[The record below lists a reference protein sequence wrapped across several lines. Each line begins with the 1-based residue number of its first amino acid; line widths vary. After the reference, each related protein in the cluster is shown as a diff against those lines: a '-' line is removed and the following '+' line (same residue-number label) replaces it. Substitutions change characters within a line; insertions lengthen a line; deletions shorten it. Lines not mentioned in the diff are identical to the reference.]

1 MKLNYKYIIALFV
14 SVILPLMCPS
24 VYALHVITITLLY
37 AFLASSWSLLADLGG
52 LISFGH
58 AAFFGL
64 GAYVST
70 LLYIYY
76 GVSPWVG
83 MLAGIIVVSILGFFI
98 SYTCVKFKV
107 RGIFFALVPLA
118 LSLIFQ
124 QIFISYSD
132 FTGGSLGITIPY
144 KGFDILNF
152 QFPTK
157 IYYYYIFLI
166 FFLSLIYG
174 VRRIKNSRW
183 GYILSAIS
191 QDEDA
196 AESIGIDVTKNL
208 VKLAILSFCFMS
220 VGGTLFAQYYLYINP
235 EVVFGS
241 NVSLSFA
248 LMGLLGG
255 VKESLGPIV
264 GSFLYITISEILRVS
279 FGASGSAI
287 AWVIFGSLV
296 FIFASFAREGVSA
309 YFRKLVTS
317 RKPYTVNKHKAK
329 RNFYIEE

>member
-1 MKLNYKYIIALFV
+1 
-14 SVILPLMCPS
+14 
-24 VYALHVITITLLY
+24 
-37 AFLASSWSLLADLGG
+37 
-52 LISFGH
+52 
-58 AAFFGL
+58 
-64 GAYVST
+64 
-70 LLYIYY
+70 
-76 GVSPWVG
+76 
-83 MLAGIIVVSILGFFI
+83 
-98 SYTCVKFKV
+98 
-107 RGIFFALVPLA
+107 
-118 LSLIFQ
+118 
-124 QIFISYSD
+124 
-132 FTGGSLGITIPY
+132 
-144 KGFDILNF
+144 
-152 QFPTK
+152 
-157 IYYYYIFLI
+157 
-166 FFLSLIYG
+166 
-174 VRRIKNSRW
+174 
-183 GYILSAIS
+183 
-191 QDEDA
+191 
-196 AESIGIDVTKNL
+196 
-208 VKLAILSFCFMS
+208 MS

-241 NVSLSFA
+241 NVSLSFT